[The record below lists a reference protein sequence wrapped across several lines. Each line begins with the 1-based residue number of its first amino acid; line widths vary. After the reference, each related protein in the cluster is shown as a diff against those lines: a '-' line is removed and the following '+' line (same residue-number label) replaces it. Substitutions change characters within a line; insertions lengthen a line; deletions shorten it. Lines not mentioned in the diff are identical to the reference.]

1 MSRRTGKPARQV
13 DIVKEAG
20 LSGGQLLRLAS
31 GLVIALAIGLLV
43 GWQVGRP
50 TDSEAAITTAQ
61 KADAQRDAQQ
71 IVELTATAR
80 VTQGLVTPI
89 VTGLAATAAPST
101 ESLAAWKQVMLQETQ
116 RYAETVS
123 GGTATNVARGALR
136 SAVNALANALE
147 TYTLARTLPAAQQA
161 PLLELAAKQRM
172 LAVTTWSVAATQL
185 DQLNVDAGHGHQ
197 HVYLNTSPDGG
208 AMTPDGSPE
217 GKG

>member
-1 MSRRTGKPARQV
+1 V
-13 DIVKEAG
+13 
-20 LSGGQLLRLAS
+20 RLAS
-31 GLVIALAIGLLV
+31 GLVVALAIGLLIGWGV
-43 GWQVGRP
+43 GQP
-50 TDSEAAITTAQ
+50 SESQAAITAAQ

-80 VTQGLVTPI
+80 TTRQLVTPI
-89 VTGLAATAAPST
+89 VTGLAASTAPSQ
-101 ESLAAWKQVMLQETQ
+101 ESLAAWQAVMLQETQ
-116 RYAETVS
+116 RYSQTVS
-123 GGTATNVARGALR
+123 GATATNVARGALR
-136 SAVNALANALE
+136 SAVGALANALE
-147 TYTLARTLPAAQQA
+147 TYTLARQLPAAQQA
-161 PLLELAAKQRM
+161 QLLELAAKQRV